1 MRLEDGRHAIEHDD
15 VAERL
20 ASLKADTMAIRSM
33 TLASIT
39 TAERTGVPGPE
50 GPLMKLM
57 VTATHKALS
66 RLVAEILGWE
76 FLEFDGDRQRTCPDE
91 FLWSWVFSIAGGTS
105 EILREITA
113 DRLLGLPRA
122 R

>member
-1 MRLEDGRHAIEHDD
+1 
-15 VAERL
+15 
-20 ASLKADTMAIRSM
+20 M

-66 RLVAEILGWE
+66 ELVAEILGWE
-76 FLEFDGDRQRTCPDE
+76 FLEFDGDRATHPWTYE